1 MTIASQTK
9 QNMRAEMDKS
19 YSLTYVGTTT
29 VNIFGH
35 SLTYP
40 IMRTFCSV
48 KLENPEKVT
57 KLLGILEEGED
68 IPLVFIPGE
77 ETGIGEYV
85 DQLGETKNN
94 T

>member
-1 MTIASQTK
+1 M
-9 QNMRAEMDKS
+9 
-19 YSLTYVGTTT
+19 
-29 VNIFGH
+29 NIFGH

-40 IMRTFCSV
+40 IMRTFFSV

-57 KLLGILEEGED
+57 KLLGILEKGED

-85 DQLGETKNN
+85 DQLGETENN